1 MNEYG
6 KVGKVKKKSI
16 DLIHIIFNLA
26 LRQCKIKKILNKV
39 VHIKLGTDFRD

>member
-6 KVGKVKKKSI
+6 KVGKVKKI
-16 DLIHIIFNLA
+16 NRLIHIIFNLA
-26 LRQCKIKKILNKV
+26 IDNAKLKILNKV